1 MNNIK
6 KNNSLVR
13 HLVAANQQQ
22 FTGRVDIQ
30 TARSQSWRLY
40 FCVGRLICANGGMH
54 PVRQLRRHLARHCPK
69 LNFNTLTVRHTDRF
83 CSWSY
88 QMLWLLEQRKY
99 IAPETVGAIV
109 EDMVA
114 EVLFDLLQQ
123 EARSPLTYD
132 YHGQDTLQML
142 RMQLCTMN
150 LKSTVQKARHAWQNW
165 LETGLGD
172 RSPNLAPVL
181 KNHRAIQEQIS
192 PRAYQNLAQRINGS
206 RTLRELASAMEQDE
220 SKVARSLA
228 NYIQKGWID
237 LVEIGDIDRP
247 IPKVEPV
254 ETTAPPVPRQKRQKR
269 DRVPL
274 VACVDDSPQT
284 CELMREIV
292 EGAGYRFVAVTD
304 SVQVLPVLLERKP
317 DLIFLD
323 LIMPVANGYEICSQ
337 LRRVE
342 QFAQTPITI
351 LTSKD
356 GVVDRM
362 RAKMVKAS
370 NFLSKPIESE
380 KVLAIVRKYLG
391 DLNAPAP
398 EHSSKPQ
405 TKPAISSPPQPMAS
419 GTSFANSIA
428 SSA

>member
-1 MNNIK
+1 
-6 KNNSLVR
+6 
-13 HLVAANQQQ
+13 
-22 FTGRVDIQ
+22 
-30 TARSQSWRLY
+30 
-40 FCVGRLICANGGMH
+40 
-54 PVRQLRRHLARHCPK
+54 
-69 LNFNTLTVRHTDRF
+69 
-83 CSWSY
+83 
-88 QMLWLLEQRKY
+88 
-99 IAPETVGAIV
+99 
-109 EDMVA
+109 
-114 EVLFDLLQQ
+114 
-123 EARSPLTYD
+123 
-132 YHGQDTLQML
+132 
-142 RMQLCTMN
+142 MQLCTIN

-165 LETGLGD
+165 LETGLSD

-181 KNHRAIQEQIS
+181 KNHRAIQQQIS
-192 PRAYQNLAQRINGS
+192 QRAYQNLAQRINGS

-237 LVEIGDIDRP
+237 LVEIDDIDRP
-247 IPKVEPV
+247 TPKVERV
-254 ETTAPPVPRQKRQKR
+254 ETTAPPIPRRKR
-269 DRVPL
+269 DRAPL

-284 CELMREIV
+284 CELMREII

-342 QFAQTPITI
+342 QFAQTPIAI

-370 NFLSKPIESE
+370 NFLNKPIESE

-398 EHSSKPQ
+398 KRSSKPQ